1 MNYLFEGKQDMK
13 KLIFSIFIMS
23 FLFWRE
29 AGDRTKL
36 EALPCPAV
44 ILCDEIITP
53 NTSDFLAKLK

>member
-1 MNYLFEGKQDMK
+1 MKNLF
-13 KLIFSIFIMS
+13 FP
-23 FLFWRE
+23 FLFIFWRG

-53 NTSDFLAKLK
+53 NTSAFLAKLK